1 MTLIGG
7 IKMNSIIQWK
17 DIKDSDFLFGSQLTK
32 KENSQIDFENPL
44 MSPGIAFTS
53 WKMKKSFQV
62 DPHPPALPTLQVGKK
77 YYLKANMQVDD
88 LLGIMFKIN
97 FYDGFNEEISTKV
110 IRGIKGDFVYPKTAE
125 TYSIEMINGGCKKI
139 SFNWMQITDD
149 KDNLLE
155 NDGYDVIENLVD
167 EATNLNFIFLEPQYN
182 EIAYLST
189 KWQKRF
195 KQAGNVVTISTFRR
209 TKENF
214 EYREIQNLIN
224 DYLKKFDQVNL
235 IGIGKISNKA
245 VKAYA
250 QKFPKVKGYVAHEKA
265 NDLVNVFEYAPDNQI
280 DVDLAMMADYFDY
293 QDVLQELPF
302 LKAGEED

>member
-53 WKMKKSFQV
+53 WKMKKFFQV

-77 YYLKANMQVDD
+77 YYLKANMQADD
-88 LLGIMFKIN
+88 ILGIMFKIN

-110 IRGIKGDFVYPKTAE
+110 IQGIKGDFVYPKTAE

-155 NDGYDVIENLVD
+155 NDGYDVIENMVD

-189 KWQKRF
+189 EWQKRF
-195 KQAGNVVTISTFRR
+195 KQVGNVVTISTFRR
-209 TKENF
+209 TKGNF

-302 LKAGEED
+302 LKVGEED